1 MTKIHSQHHGRGFL
15 LVLKYT
21 NNSLKMELRT
31 VRKDGLTLLKI
42 EEKVKVMILFSTHM
56 SILERANV
64 QHTRLI

>member
-21 NNSLKMELRT
+21 NNSLKT